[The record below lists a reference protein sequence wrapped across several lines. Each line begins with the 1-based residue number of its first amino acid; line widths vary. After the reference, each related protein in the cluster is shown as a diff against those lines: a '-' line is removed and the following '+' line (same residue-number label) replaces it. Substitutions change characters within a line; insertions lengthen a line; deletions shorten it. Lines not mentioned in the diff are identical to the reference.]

1 MYFCFSLILRK
12 AEASV
17 IFGFKN
23 NAFNI
28 YFLYKY
34 LYYKCLK
41 QGDIFVIAKL
51 RSNINIITIYIS
63 ALSTNSS
70 YNFEDLFK

>member
-28 YFLYKY
+28 YFLYN
-34 LYYKCLK
+34 LYYKYLK

-51 RSNINIITIYIS
+51 RSTYMVTIYMS
-63 ALSTNSS
+63 DLSTNSS
-70 YNFEDLFK
+70 YNFEDIFK

>member
-28 YFLYKY
+28 YFLYN
-34 LYYKCLK
+34 LYYKYLK